1 MNNHDVLINR
11 NPYELIEKYGSPL
24 YVYNENIIRKKCN
37 DMKSLVSL
45 PNFTVN
51 YSAKANSNIELLKIV
66 HDEGL
71 TVDAMSPGEIFV
83 ELKAGFTPDRI
94 LYISNNVSEDEFKYA
109 IDTNVKISVD
119 SVSQL
124 EMYGKLNPGGDVFIR
139 FNPGVGA
146 GHHEKVITGGKDTK
160 FGVDQ
165 VFIEDVKVILQKY
178 NLKLIGVNQHI
189 GSHFDDGDLYI
200 AGVKSLLNISKQFN
214 GIKFIDFG
222 GGFGLPNKKS
232 DNYLNIQKLGN
243 RLDKLLKEEIKYFD
257 NDITFMVEPGRYIVA
272 ESGILLGTVY
282 SVKTNYNKKYI
293 GTDLG
298 FNTFIRPTLYDA
310 DHEIEVFNN
319 SKIEEK
325 VTIVGNICESGDIMA
340 KDRLL
345 PKISENDIIGI
356 RNTGAYGYS
365 MCSNYNNRLRPAE
378 VLITKDGN
386 DKLIRRRD
394 TLEDLLN
401 NYDY

>member
-1 MNNHDVLINR
+1 MNNHDVLSNH
-11 NPYELIEKYGSPL
+11 NPNDLIKKYGSPI
-24 YVYNENIIRKKCN
+24 YVYSENIIREKCN
-37 DMKSLVSL
+37 DMKHLVSL

-51 YSAKANSNIELLKIV
+51 YSAKANSNLHLLKVIY
-66 HDEGL
+66 DEGL
-71 TVDAMSPGEIFV
+71 TVDAMSPGEIYV
-83 ELKAGFTPDRI
+83 ELKAGFTPERI
-94 LYISNNVSEDEFKYA
+94 LYISNNVSKEEFKYA
-109 IDTNVKISVD
+109 IDASVKISVD

-124 EMYGKLNPGGDVFIR
+124 ETYGELNPGGKVFIR

-165 VFIEDVKVILQKY
+165 VFIQNVKKILQKY

-200 AGVKSLLNISKQFN
+200 AGVKSLLNIAKQFV

-222 GGFGLPNKKS
+222 GGFGLPNKQS
-232 DNYLNIQKLGN
+232 DDYLNIKKLGI
-243 RLDKLLKEEIKYFD
+243 RLYKLLKEELQNFNK
-257 NDITFMVEPGRYIVA
+257 DITFMVEPGRYIIA
-272 ESGILLGTVY
+272 ESGILLGTVH

-298 FNTFIRPTLYDA
+298 FNTFIRPALYDA
-310 DHEIEVFNN
+310 VHEIEVFNN
-319 SKIEEK
+319 SEDQEQ
-325 VTIVGNICESGDIMA
+325 VTVVGNICESGDIVA

-345 PKISENDIIGI
+345 PEIAEDDVIGI
-356 RNTGAYGYS
+356 RNAGAYGYS

-378 VLITKDGN
+378 VLITKDGK

-394 TLEDLLN
+394 SLESLMS

>member
-1 MNNHDVLINR
+1 MNAHDVLNTFDP
-11 NPYELIEKYGSPL
+11 NELIEKYGSPI
-24 YVYNENIIRKKCN
+24 YVYSENIIREKCN
-37 DMKSLVSL
+37 DMKNLISL

-71 TVDAMSPGEIFV
+71 TVDAMSPGEIYV
-83 ELKAGFTPDRI
+83 ERKAGFTPDRI
-94 LYISNNVSEDEFKYA
+94 LYISNNVSEDEFRYA
-109 IDTNVKISVD
+109 IEAGVKISVD

-124 EMYGKLNPGGDVFIR
+124 EMYGKLNPSGEVFIR

-165 VFIEDVKVILQKY
+165 VFIDDVKLNLQKY
-178 NLKLIGVNQHI
+178 DLKLIGVNQHI

-200 AGVKSLLNISKQFN
+200 AGVKSLLNIAKQFN

-222 GGFGLPNKKS
+222 GGFGLPNKQS
-232 DNYLNIQKLGN
+232 NDYLNIKKLGY

-272 ESGILLGTVY
+272 ESGILLGTVH
-282 SVKTNYNKKYI
+282 SVKTNYDKKYI

-298 FNTFIRPTLYDA
+298 FNTFMRPTLYDA

-319 SKIEEK
+319 SDDQEK

-345 PKISENDIIGI
+345 PKITENDIIEI
-356 RNTGAYGYS
+356 RNTGAYGYCMS
-365 MCSNYNNRLRPAE
+365 SNYNNRLRPAE

-394 TLEDLLN
+394 TLEGLLN
-401 NYDY
+401 NYD

>member
-1 MNNHDVLINR
+1 MNTHDVFN
-11 NPYELIEKYGSPL
+11 NFDPNELVEKYGSPI
-24 YVYNENIIRKKCN
+24 YVYSENIIREKCN
-37 DMKSLVSL
+37 DMKNLISI

-51 YSAKANSNIELLKIV
+51 YSAKANSNSHLLKIV

-94 LYISNNVSEDEFKYA
+94 LYISNNVSEDEFRYA
-109 IDTNVKISVD
+109 IDAEVKVSVD
-119 SVSQL
+119 SLSQL
-124 EMYGKLNPGGDVFIR
+124 EMYGKLNSGGEVFIR

-165 VFIEDVKVILQKY
+165 VFIDDVKKILQKF
-178 NLKLIGVNQHI
+178 NLKLIGINQHI

-200 AGVKSLLNISKQFN
+200 AGVKSLLNIAKQFS
-214 GIKFIDFG
+214 GLKFIDFG
-222 GGFGLPNKKS
+222 GGFGLPNKNS
-232 DNYLNIQKLGN
+232 DNYLNIKKLGS
-243 RLDKLLKEEIKYFD
+243 RLDKLLKEELKYF
-257 NDITFMVEPGRYIVA
+257 NKNITFMVEPGRYIIA
-272 ESGILLGTVY
+272 ESGILLGTVH
-282 SVKTNYNKKYI
+282 SIKTNYNKKYI

-298 FNTFIRPTLYDA
+298 FNVFMRPSLYDVI
-310 DHEIEVFNN
+310 HEIKVFNQ
-319 SKIEEK
+319 SQKDET
-325 VTIVGNICESGDIMA
+325 VTVVGNICESGDIMA
-340 KDRLL
+340 RNRLL
-345 PKISENDIIGI
+345 PKINKNDIIGI
-356 RNTGAYGYS
+356 RNAGAYGYS

-378 VLITKDGN
+378 VLITKNGD